1 MDLALHGV
9 HKSEK
14 PYNCVAVSNAILEET
29 FLPIDRS
36 TSLIASF
43 RGMNGYDAAYYGYA
57 WSDAI
62 AADMATAFE
71 RSRDGFLDPAVG
83 MRLRRE
89 VYESGNSRDVNVSV
103 EKFLGRRFSSRPF
116 LQKLGIA
123 RN

>member
-1 MDLALHGV
+1 
-9 HKSEK
+9 
-14 PYNCVAVSNAILEET
+14 VSNAILEKT

-36 TSLIASF
+36 TALIASF

-71 RSRDGFLDPAVG
+71 KSRDGFLDSAAG

-89 VYESGNSRDVNVSV
+89 VYEPGNSRDVNVSV
-103 EKFLGRRFSSRPF
+103 EKFLGRRFSARPF